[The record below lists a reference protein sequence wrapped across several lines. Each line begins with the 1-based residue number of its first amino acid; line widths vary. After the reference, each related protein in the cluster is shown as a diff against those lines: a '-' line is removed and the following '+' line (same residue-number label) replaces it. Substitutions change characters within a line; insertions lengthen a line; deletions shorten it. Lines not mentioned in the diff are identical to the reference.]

1 MTERVVSARLD
12 LEVTDPT
19 TLELQIAVAPL
30 PGADVVDTLSITVD
44 GEPATIAPA
53 TTLPLAQL
61 HYLA

>member
-1 MTERVVSARLD
+1 V
-12 LEVTDPT
+12 
-19 TLELQIAVAPL
+19 
-30 PGADVVDTLSITVD
+30 TVD

>member
-1 MTERVVSARLD
+1 MRGEQLRRALGLD
-12 LEVTDPT
+12 GYE
-19 TLELQIAVAPL
+19 AVPL
-30 PGADVVDTLSITVD
+30 ASGSWSDITAVTVD